1 MDEKNEKEKMNEE
14 KEELLK
20 ERVFFY
26 FAQLCRIPRQS
37 GNEKAVSD
45 FILNWALDQG
55 LKAKQDA
62 VNNVFIRKAASAGYE
77 AAPPVMLQAHMDMVC
92 EKNEG
97 VNHDFTKDPIK
108 WMIEGDLISTGGE
121 TTLGA
126 DNGIGVAC
134 AMAVLEDKT
143 LAHPRL
149 EVLFTVAEESDFTGA
164 ANFDTSWM
172 ESDRMINLDHASDKE
187 ILCGSC
193 GGMDAV
199 ITLPI
204 KPEKLKTGWKTCTVR
219 IYGLKGGHSGEDIH
233 RGRGN
238 ANLLLGRFLA
248 AAEKRFAYG
257 ISAAGGGTC
266 RLAIPREAK
275 ADISLGEADIKELQ
289 KLAEEQ
295 QEMFRNELQATS
307 SSLCISVTEAP
318 AAEFQVAPEKIINLI
333 LLAPDGIC
341 QMNEMLTGL
350 VDTSDNMGELHM
362 DSESFQLV
370 FEIRSAKDSLKYF
383 VYDKISRLAK
393 LLGTVPRPWNTEA
406 GSSGPSQN
414 SVTKPLRYSKRLMEQ
429 SLPS

>member
-1 MDEKNEKEKMNEE
+1 
-14 KEELLK
+14 
-20 ERVFFY
+20 
-26 FAQLCRIPRQS
+26 
-37 GNEKAVSD
+37 
-45 FILNWALDQG
+45 
-55 LKAKQDA
+55 
-62 VNNVFIRKAASAGYE
+62 
-77 AAPPVMLQAHMDMVC
+77 
-92 EKNEG
+92 
-97 VNHDFTKDPIK
+97 
-108 WMIEGDLISTGGE
+108 
-121 TTLGA
+121 
-126 DNGIGVAC
+126 
-134 AMAVLEDKT
+134 
-143 LAHPRL
+143 
-149 EVLFTVAEESDFTGA
+149 
-164 ANFDTSWM
+164 M

-307 SSLCISVTEAP
+307 SSLCISVREAP

-393 LLGTVPRPWNTEA
+393 LLGADCTTTLEYGSWQFRPQSKFRDKAIEVFKKTYGTEPAVLTLHAGLEVGYFFDARPSLDAIALGPDCWNFHSPSECV
-406 GSSGPSQN
+406 GISS
-414 SVTKPLRYSKRLMEQ
+414 VRRFYKYLFTLLAELY
-429 SLPS
+429 